1 MTPGSTTARALT
13 GLGPR
18 QHWFTIGADYARPE
32 GHRVNAA
39 VDDEFESAPNDLVVP
54 AAGCH
59 LPGVPPADSLRI
71 GGSDAHHHNY
81 FANRQV
87 HERLN
92 AWLR

>member
-1 MTPGSTTARALT
+1 
-13 GLGPR
+13 
-18 QHWFTIGADYARPE
+18 
-32 GHRVNAA
+32 
-39 VDDEFESAPNDLVVP
+39 VP

-71 GGSDAHHHNY
+71 GGSDDHHHNY